1 MMKLFFRPSYLPY
14 GLLLA
19 GAFSAAVWPAQAD
32 QIKANNNNPLESG
45 SSWTGSIAPA
55 GNENAIWNSTI
66 ATAVNCTNTLGS
78 AVTWGG
84 IAISN
89 PIAPVCI
96 NGIVALTLSN
106 GISLANATV
115 NLAVDCS
122 TLNLGANQTWSVT
135 SGRVLTTGAVGR
147 SGSVNS
153 PNNAVTI
160 AMTDDNGRAASTSVN
175 FDTFDPNS
183 YTFEAEDFDYNSGQF
198 FDNPQH
204 GAYAGR
210 SAVDGIDYHSVNS
223 GQGNHAYR
231 PNPPGLETEGCT
243 DRPRLVYSPGLQDY
257 DVGFNSGGNWGNYTR
272 TFPSGTYNIYLRA
285 ADGIGASGDSA
296 SLSVV
301 TSGQSTTN
309 QSTTRLGTFSIPFT
323 GDWQIYTW
331 VPLKDGSGDLVQI
344 TNDGSLKTWRVTT
357 DNGNYNANFYILIPA
372 YTSPTS
378 VALTVSN
385 GGVGDMGIS
394 FPTQP
399 GYTYQVEY
407 KTNLTDAA
415 WVPLGNAVSGD
426 GTIHSLNY
434 PAGADNRFYRVQI
447 Q

>member
-45 SSWTGSIAPA
+45 SSWTGNTAPA
-55 GNENAIWNSTI
+55 GNENAIWNSTV
-66 ATAVNCTNTLGS
+66 ATAVNCTDTLRS

-89 PIAPVCI
+89 PIAPVYI
-96 NGIVALTLSN
+96 NGNVALTLSN
-106 GISLANATV
+106 GISL
-115 NLAVDCS
+115 
-122 TLNLGANQTWSVT
+122 
-135 SGRVLTTGAVGR
+135 
-147 SGSVNS
+147 
-153 PNNAVTI
+153 
-160 AMTDDNGRAASTSVN
+160 DN
-175 FDTFDPNS
+175 
-183 YTFEAEDFDYNSGQF
+183 FEAEDFDYGRGRF
-198 FDNPQH
+198 FDNPQP
-204 GAYAGR
+204 GAYAGL
-210 SAVDGIDYHSVNS
+210 SAVNEIDYHSLNS

-243 DRPRLVYSPGLQDY
+243 DRPRQISSPGLQDY
-257 DVGFNSGGNWGNYTR
+257 NVGFNNGGNWGNYTR
-272 TFPSGTYNIYLRA
+272 TFPAGTHNLFMRG
-285 ADGIGASGDSA
+285 ADGISAVSDSA

-301 TSGQSTTN
+301 TGGQATTN
-309 QSTTRLGTFSIPFT
+309 QTTAKLGIFSVPAT
-323 GDWQIYTW
+323 GDWQVYTR
-331 VPLKDGSGDLVQI
+331 VPLQDGSGNPVEI
-344 TNDGSLKTWRVTT
+344 TNDGSMKTLRETT

-372 YTSPTS
+372 YTPPTS
-378 VALTVSN
+378 ITLTVSN

-415 WVPLGNAVSGD
+415 RVPLGNAVSGD

-434 PAGADNRFYRVQI
+434 PAGADSRFYRVQI